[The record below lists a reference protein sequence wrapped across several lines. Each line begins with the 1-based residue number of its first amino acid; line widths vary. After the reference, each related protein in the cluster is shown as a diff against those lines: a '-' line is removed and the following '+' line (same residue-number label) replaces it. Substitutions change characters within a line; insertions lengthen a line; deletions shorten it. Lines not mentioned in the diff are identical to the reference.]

1 MITTYNAELAE
12 LQRSFFAARSA
23 VSALIVVCYRGNGA
37 SGGLTPSGN
46 GVRVVFITIASI
58 V

>member
-1 MITTYNAELAE
+1 M
-12 LQRSFFAARSA
+12 QRD
-23 VSALIVVCYRGNGA
+23 RGGDPHRGSGA
-37 SGGLTPSGN
+37 SGGLTPAGS